1 MDIFREIKKMIVNEL
16 SIDKELVT
24 AEAHLQDDL
33 AADSL
38 ALVSLA
44 ENIASRFD
52 MEMQLDDIV
61 DFENVGEI
69 VKFIESKIK

>member
-1 MDIFREIKKMIVNEL
+1 MDIFSEIKKMIVNEL
-16 SIDKELVT
+16 SIDNEFVS

-38 ALVSLA
+38 ALVTLA
-44 ENIASRFD
+44 ENISSRFD

-61 DFENVGEI
+61 DFESVAEL
-69 VKFIESKIK
+69 VEFIESKIK